1 VFGKPRKQPQGQ
13 RRKYISL
20 LKKYA
25 KLEGLSSLEGV
36 QIPRDWVVKKK
47 DKLDTLRRKEEEAK
61 KARQS
66 APQANLVLGQQDDV
80 DDDDMDDAFWNDIEG
95 TSESLFMLA
104 QDGID
109 GVVEQTE
116 RAALCQF
123 PGCHRTVFVDPDTGQ
138 AYAYCMLTA
147 ASHTAKLTC
156 LCWRE

>member
-1 VFGKPRKQPQGQ
+1 MFGKPRKQPQGQ

-25 KLEGLSSLEGV
+25 KLEGLSSLKGV
-36 QIPRDWVVKKK
+36 QIPRDWVVKNK
-47 DKLDTLRRKEEEAK
+47 DKLDALRRKEEEAK

-104 QDGID
+104 QDEI
-109 GVVEQTE
+109 Q
-116 RAALCQF
+116 RSC
-123 PGCHRTVFVDPDTGQ
+123 
-138 AYAYCMLTA
+138 
-147 ASHTAKLTC
+147 
-156 LCWRE
+156 